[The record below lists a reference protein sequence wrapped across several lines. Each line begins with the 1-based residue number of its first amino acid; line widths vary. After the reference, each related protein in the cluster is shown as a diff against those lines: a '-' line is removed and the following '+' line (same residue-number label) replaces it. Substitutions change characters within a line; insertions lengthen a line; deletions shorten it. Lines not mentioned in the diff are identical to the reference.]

1 MKVLWICGLPEE
13 VRSKFDLTDVP
24 AHAMGWIMGHLP
36 PPPDVELHILCPVY
50 GLKKNLRH
58 SSSCTYKGAVWHPI
72 RLRRFEPAFL
82 RLRFAWSIRKLVRQ
96 INPDVIHG
104 WGGELGPGLIA
115 TYLSKRAVVS
125 IQGLLRMLN
134 NSTRSIRS
142 PRPIKK
148 EFGPLKLFLEWLC
161 YRRAGRLLC
170 ESETA
175 KRELLNLYGFEGEV
189 VWHPL
194 RPEFLNSRVEHKEH
208 KEFKFLFVGQD
219 VPRKGIGDARR
230 AFSICSTRSPRL
242 KLEIVT
248 SGKSAAE
255 LVELMQSADC
265 LVMPSYGDTGPTVV
279 KEAISQG
286 LWPIVYSGSGAEEL
300 VRRYNFGTIV
310 PCGDIPALAQ
320 AMHDF
325 VQNSTSIIRNS
336 KIRKF
341 ENSIRS
347 DLSPNAIWPQL
358 LQIYSEVLHG

>member
-1 MKVLWICGLPEE
+1 M
-13 VRSKFDLTDVP
+13 FYTF
-24 AHAMGWIMGHLP
+24 
-36 PPPDVELHILCPVY
+36 
-50 GLKKNLRH
+50 
-58 SSSCTYKGAVWHPI
+58 SS
-72 RLRRFEPAFL
+72 
-82 RLRFAWSIRKLVRQ
+82 
-96 INPDVIHG
+96 
-104 WGGELGPGLIA
+104 
-115 TYLSKRAVVS
+115 
-125 IQGLLRMLN
+125 
-134 NSTRSIRS
+134 
-142 PRPIKK
+142 
-148 EFGPLKLFLEWLC
+148 
-161 YRRAGRLLC
+161 
-170 ESETA
+170 
-175 KRELLNLYGFEGEV
+175 
-189 VWHPL
+189 
-194 RPEFLNSRVEHKEH
+194 
-208 KEFKFLFVGQD
+208 
-219 VPRKGIGDARR
+219 
-230 AFSICSTRSPRL
+230 L

-279 KEAISQG
+279 KEALSQG

-310 PCGDIPALAQ
+310 PCGDIKALAQ